1 MARTGQARSMTLFLT
16 SLVGA
21 GGCLVRYLMEYAVR
35 LRHPTSRPWA
45 TVAANALGCGIAGYF
60 AYRLVGSADAHV
72 REIVLTGLC
81 GGLTTFSSAFAI
93 PAILQREHHWGFSL
107 ALVSTTPLAC
117 AALFLLGM
125 SLAH

>member
-1 MARTGQARSMTLFLT
+1 MTLFLI

-35 LRHPTSRPWA
+35 RHHPTNRPWA
-45 TVAANALGCGIAGYF
+45 TVAANALGCGIAGYC
-60 AYRLVGSADAHV
+60 AYRLVGSADQHV
-72 REIVLTGLC
+72 RDIVITGFC

-107 ALVSTTPLAC
+107 ALVTTTPLAC
-117 AALFLLGM
+117 AGLFLLGT